1 MKSTAF
7 RCSTE
12 RCVRRQDGR
21 LRLASSVQ
29 CAWSSLRSLFLMPW
43 TICGINMNTR
53 RRDSTLTSGWAKADK
68 IIFTWSVSS
77 LSGASGTG
85 SEEDSRDWADIGV
98 TFSLPV
104 ARGVEHTTGDAIWRV
119 CISTHDDKL
128 GCDTDADSGLN
139 SESKDSKEHEF
150 NKKNVSQWVWMLGRG
165 GLNNLLVLR
174 CFIFFT
180 IFLDPSFNSTGV
192 LDKRLEF
199 RAQLCFKW
207 STNAWLETNW
217 LTHNRQIPMLLS
229 SIFSRTLLLHNSST
243 FSPKA
248 CFLHAAPEVC
258 ITLFVPS
265 FKQIQHWSLYWRQKQ
280 RHLCRRSTHVN
291 IGCVRYEEIVPSRF
305 ERLWYY
311 LCWCKLYWQL

>member
-29 CAWSSLRSLFLMPW
+29 CAWSSSRSLFLMPW
-43 TICGINMNTR
+43 TICGITMNTR
-53 RRDSTLTSGWAKADK
+53 RRESTLTSGWANADK
-68 IIFTWSVSS
+68 IIFTWFVWS
-77 LSGASGTG
+77 LFGASGTG
-85 SEEDSRDWADIGV
+85 SEEDSRVWADIGV

-104 ARGVEHTTGDAIWRV
+104 ARGVERTTGDAIWRV
-119 CISTHDDKL
+119 CISTHDDEL
-128 GCDTDADSGLN
+128 GCDADSGLN
-139 SESKDSKEHEF
+139 SESESKDSKEHEF
-150 NKKNVSQWVWMLGRG
+150 NKTASQWVWMLGRG
-165 GLNNLLVLR
+165 GLNNLLR
-174 CFIFFT
+174 CFSFFT
-180 IFLDPSFNSTGV
+180 TFLDPSFNSTGV

-217 LTHNRQIPMLLS
+217 FTHNRQIPMLLS
-229 SIFSRTLLLHNSST
+229 SIFSRTLLLHNCST

-258 ITLFVPS
+258 ITLFTLS
-265 FKQIQHWSLYWRQKQ
+265 FKQMQHSGIFSGVKSSAICADEGR
-280 RHLCRRSTHVN
+280 T
-291 IGCVRYEEIVPSRF
+291 
-305 ERLWYY
+305 
-311 LCWCKLYWQL
+311 

>member
-1 MKSTAF
+1 M
-7 RCSTE
+7 
-12 RCVRRQDGR
+12 
-21 LRLASSVQ
+21 
-29 CAWSSLRSLFLMPW
+29 
-43 TICGINMNTR
+43 
-53 RRDSTLTSGWAKADK
+53 
-68 IIFTWSVSS
+68 
-77 LSGASGTG
+77 
-85 SEEDSRDWADIGV
+85 
-98 TFSLPV
+98 
-104 ARGVEHTTGDAIWRV
+104 
-119 CISTHDDKL
+119 
-128 GCDTDADSGLN
+128 
-139 SESKDSKEHEF
+139 
-150 NKKNVSQWVWMLGRG
+150 WMIGRG
-165 GLNNLLVLR
+165 GLNNLLR

-258 ITLFVPS
+258 ITLFAPS

-311 LCWCKLYWQL
+311 LCWCKLYWRL